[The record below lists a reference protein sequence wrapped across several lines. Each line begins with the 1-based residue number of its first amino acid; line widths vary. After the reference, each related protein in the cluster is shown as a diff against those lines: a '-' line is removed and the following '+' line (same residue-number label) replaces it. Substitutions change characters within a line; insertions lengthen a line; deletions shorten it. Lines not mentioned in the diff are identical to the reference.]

1 MVIGAGIVGLSCAEA
16 LSRDGWR
23 VSLVERGGEERDG
36 ASFGNAGLIVPSHV
50 VPLAAPGVMSQG
62 LRWMLDPESP
72 FFVEPRLD
80 LELLRWGWRFWR
92 SATPAHVGRS
102 VPALGALL
110 LAGLQAHLEMSQRIA
125 GPAVQRRGLM
135 MLCLTEPGLKA
146 AWHEAQAAAA
156 LHMEVRRVGAE
167 ELEAY
172 YPGVRLA
179 AVGGVWYAQ
188 DAHLSPRGLMA
199 ALQAAVTKAGVAT
212 HWGREVVGLERSA
225 GDQLKALRLD
235 DGTVLEADAFVL
247 AAGLETARLSRALGT
262 RIPLQAGRGY
272 SVTQAQPP
280 EQPQVPAILAEARV
294 AMTPLP
300 EGVRWG
306 GTMEIAPPGRPA
318 NLRRLR
324 GVAKAAQRYFPGFEA
339 DALMAL
345 PMWTASRPLS
355 PDGLPYLGRLRRTP
369 NVVVASGHGMMG
381 FSLGPVSGR
390 LVADLLADREPQV
403 ALDAFAA
410 ERFA

>member
-1 MVIGAGIVGLSCAEA
+1 MVVGAGIVGLSCAEA

-23 VSLVERGGEERDG
+23 VTLVERGREERDG

-50 VPLAAPGVMSQG
+50 LPLAAPGVMSQG

-92 SATPAHVGRS
+92 SATAAHVARS

-110 LAGLQAHLEMSQRIA
+110 LAGLQAHLEMAQRVG
-125 GPAVQRRGLM
+125 GPAVQQRGLM
-135 MLCLTEPGLKA
+135 MLCLSQAGLKA
-146 AWHEAQAAAA
+146 AWHEAQVAAA
-156 LHMEVRRVGAE
+156 LGMEVRSLDPEA
-167 ELEAY
+167 LQAY

-179 AVGGVWYAQ
+179 AVGGVWYGQ
-188 DAHLSPRGLMA
+188 DAHLSPRGLMT
-199 ALQAAVTKAGVAT
+199 ALQAAVNRAGVAA
-212 HWGREVVGLERSA
+212 HWGREVVGVERSPSGRA
-225 GDQLKALRLD
+225 KAMRLD

-262 RIPLQAGRGY
+262 RVPLQAGRGY

-280 EQPQVPAILAEARV
+280 EQPEVPAILAEARV

-306 GTMEIAPPGRPA
+306 GTMEVASPGRPV
-318 NLRRLR
+318 NRRRLL
-324 GVAKAAQRYFPGFEA
+324 GVAKAAQRYFPAFEA

-355 PDGLPYLGRLRRTP
+355 PDGLPYLGRLRRSP

-390 LVADLLADREPQV
+390 LVADLLADREPPFS
-403 ALDAFAA
+403 LDAFAA